1 MALIHRWPLTSGSE
15 DVVGGLVTTNN
26 GGVTFDSNG
35 GHFNGSNQWLS
46 FTKTR
51 PASYSMSI
59 WVQPVALDNRMAP
72 FTGSDI
78 VGRNSSVWGFS
89 TTSTSALR
97 VFSCSEIFLEISSEM
112 TDVKYPPGAM
122 TLMAFTF
129 ENGNILYYRNMNN
142 VASTVI
148 SGYGSGAN
156 TVSIGRCG
164 AYNGFY
170 WKGLLADARI
180 YDHAL
185 SQSEIDALYAAGP
198 NDLWGADLPLSRPL
212 LPALLGGSPY
222 VGQKGWRV

>member
-1 MALIHRWPLTSGSE
+1 MALIHRWPLTSGPK

-26 GGVTFDSNG
+26 GGVTFGPDG
-35 GHFNGSNQWLS
+35 GHFNGSNQCLS

-59 WVQPVALDNRMAP
+59 WVQSVAFGNRMVP
-72 FTGSDI
+72 FAGSDI
-78 VGRNSSVWGFS
+78 EGNFISIWGFETS
-89 TTSTSALR
+89 NTSTLW
-97 VFSCSEIFLEISSEM
+97 VFSCGETFLEISSEM

-142 VASTVI
+142 VASKVI

-164 AYNGFY
+164 AYNGLY

-198 NDLWGADLPLSRPL
+198 NGIITENKNQITPIISKKIFIMRQ
-212 LPALLGGSPY
+212 GF
-222 VGQKGWRV
+222 